1 VARTINRLTPRQVA
15 NAKPLPGRDYRLL
28 ADGGN
33 LYLQVSRGE
42 EGNIRRSWLFRYE
55 MDGKRHEM
63 GLGVLHTVGLA
74 EARAEAKRL
83 RQLIQ
88 QGIDPLQAKQA
99 AERARKAEKARLVTF
114 RQCANSYVALHEA
127 GWKNKKHRQQ
137 WTSSLAAYVFPAIG
151 DVSVRDIDSA
161 AIMKVVE
168 PLWGTKTETAARV
181 RGRIEK
187 VLDYATTC
195 GFRSGDNPA
204 RHVLTALPKRS
215 RIHKR
220 RNQPGVPFEQMPA
233 FMRELRERDSLAA
246 RALEFTILTAAR
258 TDEVLGSIA
267 GGKSPLSWSEI
278 DLRAKAWTVPAGRMK
293 GGREHRV
300 PLSDRVME
308 ILRGL
313 RGQGEHVFTLSH
325 DAMWNLLQRMRPGM
339 TVHGTARASFKTWAS
354 EHTNF
359 PRAIVEKALA
369 HAVGDETERAYDRG
383 DLFVKRRRL
392 MDAWAQYCS
401 SKPVTTGATVVPLH
415 EVGAHG

>member
-1 VARTINRLTPRQVA
+1 
-15 NAKPLPGRDYRLL
+15 
-28 ADGGN
+28 
-33 LYLQVSRGE
+33 
-42 EGNIRRSWLFRYE
+42 

-63 GLGVLHTVGLA
+63 GLGALHTIGLA
-74 EARAEAKRL
+74 EARTEAKRL
-83 RQLIQ
+83 RQLVQ
-88 QGIDPLQAKQA
+88 QGTDPLQAKQA

-114 RQCANSYVALHEA
+114 RQCANSYIALHEA
-127 GWKNKKHRQQ
+127 GWKNKTHRRQ
-137 WTSSLAAYVFPAIG
+137 WTSSLSAYVFPAIG

-161 AIMKVVE
+161 AVMKIVE
-168 PLWGTKTETAARV
+168 PLWGTKTETASRV
-181 RGRIEK
+181 RQRIEAI
-187 VLDYATTC
+187 LDYATTYN
-195 GFRSGDNPA
+195 FRSGDNPA

-220 RNQPGVPFEQMPA
+220 RNQPGVSFEQMPA
-233 FMRELRERDSLAA
+233 FMAELRKRDSLPA

-258 TDEVLGSIA
+258 ASEVLGRRA
-267 GGKSPLSWSEI
+267 HGKPPMAWSEI
-278 DLRAKAWTVPAGRMK
+278 DFKPKTWTVPASRMK

-300 PLSDRVME
+300 PLSERAVE

-313 RGQGEHVFTLSH
+313 PRHGDHVFTLSH
-325 DAMWNLLQRMRPGM
+325 DAMWDLLQRMRPGM

-354 EHTNF
+354 ERTNF

-401 SKPVTTGATVVPLH
+401 SKPVTTGAAVVSLH
-415 EVGAHG
+415 EAVHA